1 MIGVSVILHIKT
13 QTGVDA
19 FNNPVFADAT
29 ETVENVLIG
38 QPTTEEI
45 DSTLS
50 LYGKKIDYM
59 LGIPKGD
66 THNWEDTIVE
76 FWGNRYRTFG
86 MTIQGIEANIP
97 TPWHKKVLVER
108 DG

>member
-19 FNNPVFADAT
+19 FNNPVFADST
-29 ETVENVLIG
+29 EVVKNVLIG

-45 DSTLS
+45 DSTIS

-59 LGIPKGD
+59 LGIPKCD
-66 THNWEDTIVE
+66 NHNWEDTVVE
-76 FWGNRYRTFG
+76 FCGNRYRTFG
-86 MTIQGIEANIP
+86 MTIQGIEENIP
-97 TPWHKKVLVER
+97 TAWHKKIRVER

>member
-1 MIGVSVILHIKT
+1 MRGVSVILHIKT

-29 ETVENVLIG
+29 ETVGNVLIG

-97 TPWHKKVLVER
+97 TPWHKKIRVER